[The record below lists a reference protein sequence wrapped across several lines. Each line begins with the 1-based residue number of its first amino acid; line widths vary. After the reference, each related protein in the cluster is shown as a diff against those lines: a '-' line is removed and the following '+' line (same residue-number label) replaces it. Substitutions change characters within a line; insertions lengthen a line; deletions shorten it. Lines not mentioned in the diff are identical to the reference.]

1 MCISVLS
8 FFGSTQDSYIRD
20 KRKGVFDVDKI
31 AVITVTSI
39 VCAAGFCDGG
49 NYIAAAV
56 SVIVLGITSEVIRR
70 RYRHGKRANEVLA
83 RQHDRSA

>member
-1 MCISVLS
+1 M
-8 FFGSTQDSYIRD
+8 D
-20 KRKGVFDVDKI
+20 KL
-31 AVITVTSI
+31 AVITMTSI

-70 RYRHGKRANEVLA
+70 RYKHAERTNEELV